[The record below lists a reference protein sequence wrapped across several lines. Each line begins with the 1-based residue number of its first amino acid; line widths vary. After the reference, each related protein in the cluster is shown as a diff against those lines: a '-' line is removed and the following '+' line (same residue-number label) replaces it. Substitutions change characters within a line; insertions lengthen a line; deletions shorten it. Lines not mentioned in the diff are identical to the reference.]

1 MDGTQERSGEVI
13 RSAVGKI
20 MWVGRATV
28 FLVGLAVVLA
38 LLFGGAT
45 MAFAAATGDPFRLGQ
60 VNRINDA
67 LTTLIGSNNG
77 AMLAI
82 DNDSTATAARALDLR
97 VEENRAPMRV
107 NSDRVV
113 TNLNA
118 DLLDGQEA
126 GDLAES
132 RGYAHVEITGG
143 VDPDYPSRGVNDVL
157 IPEGKTAVYC
167 FDLTFT
173 PKAAAGSSHL
183 NNSAVIAAA
192 TPPNNA
198 IAANCPTTHRDAA
211 VRTYGSNT
219 GTEAA
224 VNFQI
229 IFE

>member
-82 DNDSTATAARALDLR
+82 DNDSTAAAARLKKRL
-97 VEENRAPMRV
+97 
-107 NSDRVV
+107 S
-113 TNLNA
+113 T
-118 DLLDGQEA
+118 
-126 GDLAES
+126 
-132 RGYAHVEITGG
+132 I
-143 VDPDYPSRGVNDVL
+143 
-157 IPEGKTAVYC
+157 
-167 FDLTFT
+167 
-173 PKAAAGSSHL
+173 
-183 NNSAVIAAA
+183 
-192 TPPNNA
+192 
-198 IAANCPTTHRDAA
+198 
-211 VRTYGSNT
+211 VRPWP
-219 GTEAA
+219 
-224 VNFQI
+224 
-229 IFE
+229 